1 MSRASSQGCSKN
13 PKRSSVR
20 RSEVPEL
27 NFSPAGAMPTG
38 VTQASGY
45 VFSLTASSQQV
56 AVNSGPDP
64 QPPTVDVLSSHS
76 SVKIFSGA
84 APVEIISLGKSNQYP
99 GDEFQQLVEEWRM
112 QRGVSSSITEGV
124 LCSAYQGIIG
134 MGTAAVPLLL
144 RQLEAEG
151 NDPDQWFWALRAI
164 TRCQPVPEEDF
175 GNFSKMAQ
183 SWLKWGRQSGYV
195 W

>member
-1 MSRASSQGCSKN
+1 
-13 PKRSSVR
+13 
-20 RSEVPEL
+20 
-27 NFSPAGAMPTG
+27 
-38 VTQASGY
+38 
-45 VFSLTASSQQV
+45 
-56 AVNSGPDP
+56 
-64 QPPTVDVLSSHS
+64 
-76 SVKIFSGA
+76 
-84 APVEIISLGKSNQYP
+84 
-99 GDEFQQLVEEWRM
+99 M